1 MVAYDNKNN
10 EGFSP
15 NLPEMTGT
23 TIMAVK
29 YADGI
34 LIGADCRT
42 SMGTYVSSRFTDKL
56 TKISDNI
63 YCCRSGSA
71 ADTQA
76 ITQYITEL
84 VQRSSFI
91 DKEIPSVKKA
101 AMAAKDIIYR
111 YPNMLAGLIIAGYDT
126 EPSIFNISLGGTM
139 TEAEWQIGGSGSAYI
154 YGLCDTTFKPNM
166 NLEEAIEFVKLAVTC
181 AIKRDNASGGCIRMA
196 SITREGVQRFFYS
209 GDKILNST

>member
-1 MVAYDNKNN
+1 MDSQYIESQEN
-10 EGFSP
+10 FST
-15 NLPEMTGT
+15 NLAEMTGT

-29 YADGI
+29 YDEGV
-34 LIGADCRT
+34 LVGADCRT

-76 ITQYITEL
+76 IAQYVKEV

-101 AMAAKDIIYR
+101 AMIAKEIIYKN
-111 YPNMLAGLIIAGYDT
+111 PSLLAGLIIAGYDT
-126 EPSIFNISLGGTM
+126 SPKIYNISLGGTI
-139 TEAEWQIGGSGSAYI
+139 TEADWQIGGSGSAYI
-154 YGLCDTTFKPNM
+154 YGLCDTLYKDNM
-166 NLEEAIEFVKLAVTC
+166 TLEEAIEFVKQAITC
-181 AIKRDNASGGCIRMA
+181 AIRRDNASGGSIRMA
-196 SITREGVQRFFYS
+196 SISREGVKRYFYS
-209 GDKILNST
+209 GEKILN